1 MPYFPPQYHFRGDQ
15 MSFSRRMLLRQATAA
30 AAIVT
35 SQAAEADSA
44 QTAPV
49 IRAVAFDGFVIFDP
63 RPITAMSET
72 LFPGRGLDLVA
83 AWKTRQFEY
92 TWLRTLM
99 GSYVDFWQVTDE
111 ALTFATEQIALEMT
125 PAKRMRLMDEFINL
139 KAWDD
144 VLPTLTTLQKMGIRL
159 AFLNNFSKSMLEA
172 NVQSAGLQGFFE
184 DHLSTDL
191 VRAYKPD
198 PRAYR
203 MGLDHFKLPLEQIAF
218 AAFGGWDAAGA
229 KRFGYPTFW
238 CNRLKLPVE
247 ELGVVPDSIGS
258 STVELAAFVQTL

>member
-1 MPYFPPQYHFRGDQ
+1 
-15 MSFSRRMLLRQATAA
+15 MSFSRRMLLRQAAAA

-35 SQAAEADSA
+35 SHAAEADST

-72 LFPGRGLDLVA
+72 LFPGQGRELAA

-111 ALTFATEQIALEMT
+111 ALTFAGEQLGLDIT
-125 PAKRMRLMDEFINL
+125 SAKRMRLMDEFINL
-139 KAWDD
+139 KAWLD
-144 VLPTLTTLQKMGIRL
+144 VLPSLTALQQAGIRL
-159 AFLNNFSKSMLEA
+159 AFLNNFSKSMHDA
-172 NVQSAGLQGFFE
+172 NVRSAGLQGFFE
-184 DHLSTDL
+184 EHLSTDQ

-203 MGLDHFKLPLEQIAF
+203 MGLDHFKLPSDQIAF

-229 KRFGYPTFW
+229 KRFGYWSYW
-238 CNRLKLPVE
+238 CNRLGAPE
-247 ELGVVPDSIGS
+247 EVLGANPDATS
-258 STVELAAFVQTL
+258 SGLTELLSGIAGRGVSMVK